1 MNITKNSVITAVLLL
16 FAASAHASDF
26 TGFFSAMYLMLVVG
40 ISSAINIGLIIT
52 YYMSGK
58 YNDIA
63 FAKRHAAIAVAIP
76 IIGILLALSDH
87 RTEQDLI
94 YMLGFNLLAAVIALS
109 PLFIRKSQL
118 KNSGNNGVIMLYSS
132 AGLGLASIF
141 LLAPLNI
148 AAILAGH
155 MAVAKNEG
163 TLRKSSIAVLLL
175 CYGFLFYWLF
185 FLATAFIY

>member
-1 MNITKNSVITAVLLL
+1 MNIAKNSVVTAVLLL
-16 FAASAHASDF
+16 FTTTAQASDY
-26 TGFFSAMYLMLVVG
+26 TGFFAAMYLMIVVG
-40 ISSAINIGLIIT
+40 IGSAINIGLIIT
-52 YYMSGK
+52 FYMSGK

-63 FAKRHAAIAVAIP
+63 FAKKHAALAVAIP

-87 RTEQDLI
+87 RTQQDLI
-94 YMLGFNLLAAVIALS
+94 YMLGFNLLAGLVALS
-109 PLFIRKSQL
+109 PLMIRKSRL
-118 KNSGNNGVIMLYSS
+118 NNSDKNGVIMLYSS

-141 LLAPLNI
+141 FLAPLNI

-175 CYGFLFYWLF
+175 CYGFLLYWLF
-185 FLATAFIY
+185 FLAAAFIY

>member
-1 MNITKNSVITAVLLL
+1 MNIAKNSVITTVLLL
-16 FAASAHASDF
+16 FATSAHASDF
-26 TGFFSAMYLMLVVG
+26 TGLFSAMYLMLVVG
-40 ISSAINIGLIIT
+40 IGSAINIGLIIT
-52 YYMSGK
+52 YYTSGK

-63 FAKRHAAIAVAIP
+63 FAKKHAALAVAIP
-76 IIGILLALSDH
+76 IVGIFLALSDH

-94 YMLGFNLLAAVIALS
+94 YMLGFNLLAAVVALS

-118 KNSGNNGVIMLYSS
+118 KNSEKNGVIMLYSS

-163 TLRKSSIAVLLL
+163 TLRKSSIAVLVL
-175 CYGFLFYWLF
+175 CYCFLFYWLF
-185 FLATAFIY
+185 FLATAFIV